1 MGVGSIR
8 RRRLLSEY
16 NAEVADAANRL
27 SFSQLTAL
35 AGWRRQNP
43 GKLTIDWPGWETIIG
58 RPRPD

>member
-1 MGVGSIR
+1 MGVGALR

-27 SFSQLTAL
+27 SFSQRTAL
-35 AGWRRQNP
+35 AAWRRDNP

-58 RPRPD
+58 RGRPD